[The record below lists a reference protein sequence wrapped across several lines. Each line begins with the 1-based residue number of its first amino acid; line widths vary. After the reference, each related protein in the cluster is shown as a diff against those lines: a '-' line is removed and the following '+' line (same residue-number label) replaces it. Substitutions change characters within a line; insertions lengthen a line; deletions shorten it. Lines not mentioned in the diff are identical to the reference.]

1 MMGRAEIS
9 LRGADLLVRL
19 MFSFLR
25 AGEIIC
31 GIPQSTP
38 VYEGRQLHFEEVDV
52 DPVEPGRKQDRLPI
66 LTKWSEMFRVSNL
79 NVLFLPTCK
88 FMRLSVESSTKNEN
102 NISYAFA
109 KTTRMGKSGGL

>member
-1 MMGRAEIS
+1 MGRAEIS

-52 DPVEPGRKQDRLPI
+52 DPDEPGRKQDRLPI
-66 LTKWSEMFRVSNL
+66 LTK
-79 NVLFLPTCK
+79 
-88 FMRLSVESSTKNEN
+88 
-102 NISYAFA
+102 
-109 KTTRMGKSGGL
+109 